1 MAFGERIRL
10 FRQRKELTQKELGK
24 AMGYS
29 ERTADIRV
37 AQYESEKRTPKAET
51 IKSLSAIFDVAP
63 EAITVP
69 DIDSYYGLMHTLF
82 ALEDKYG
89 LTITELDGQVCL
101 KQDINHPKY
110 DLTLRDDLSS
120 WSRIKTRLTTGSI
133 TREAYDHWRYSFPA
147 DRAAEAKTEM
157 DEMRRNTKKEKKRI

>member
-1 MAFGERIRL
+1 MAFGERIKL

-51 IKSLSAIFDVAP
+51 IKSLSSIFDVAP

-101 KQDINHPKY
+101 KQDVNHPKY

-120 WSRIKTRLTTGSI
+120 WNRIKTRLTTGSI

-147 DRAAEAKTEM
+147 DRAAETKAEM
-157 DEMRRNTKKEKKRI
+157 DKLRSSKKEEK